1 LTGLLFFDGTSI
13 HNALKEIT
21 LAKIKNICRRHMRCP
36 RNTSRSALYEAIS
49 KTTRTSQTDIQSD
62 AISYL
67 QLGIRKFT
75 RRKISPLKTTSN
87 QNDVLHEP
95 GNPPVNDPI
104 PDYVSIERL
113 HTNSFMRAPT
123 DEVISHSISEFIDRT
138 SNMALKVVACG
149 ICAREKGKITSNQIS
164 LADIPN
170 QHHLRPLIPHSKHV
184 LFNDMLLYPSAVSQ
198 NNSTNICNECLGFL
212 KQDRMPPLSLANGL
226 WLGEI
231 PEELSILTLPERM
244 LIAKYFPAAYIVKLF
259 PKKIG
264 SRNWDPRLLQN
275 GLRGN
280 VSTYKLDQ
288 SQIVTMI
295 DGTLMPPPSK
305 ILAAIIG
312 ITFVGPKNLPERSMP
327 NMFKVRRSRVRNALV
342 WLKANNHLYSN
353 IVISEERLEEL
364 PEDAIP
370 EELMMTA
377 KHSTA
382 TDQLQAEH
390 NGYVPEQDIDCLEDS
405 DG

>member
-1 LTGLLFFDGTSI
+1 LTVHQFFDGTSI
-13 HNALKEIT
+13 HNALKDIT
-21 LAKIKNICRRHMRCP
+21 VTKIKNICRPHMRWG
-36 RNTSRSALYEAIS
+36 RNVTRCALYEAIS
-49 KTTRTSQTDIQSD
+49 KTTCTSQMDIQSEG
-62 AISYL
+62 ISYL
-67 QLGIRKFT
+67 QSGIRKYK
-75 RRKISPLKTTSN
+75 RRKISLLNTTSN
-87 QNDVLHEP
+87 QNVVLDEP
-95 GNPPVNDPI
+95 GNPSINDTI
-104 PDYVSIERL
+104 PNYESIERL
-113 HTNSFMRAPT
+113 HTNIFMRAPT
-123 DEVISHSISEFIDRT
+123 SEVISHSISEFIDRT
-138 SNMALKVVACG
+138 SNMALQVVPCG
-149 ICAREKGKITSNQIS
+149 ICARERSKNSTNQIG

-170 QHHLRPLIPHSKHV
+170 QHHLRPLIPHSKQV
-184 LFNDMLLYPSAVSQ
+184 LFNDMLLYPPSISQ
-198 NNSTNICNECLGFL
+198 NNITTICNECLGIL
-212 KQDRMPPLSLANGL
+212 QQDRMPPLSLANGL

-288 SQIVTMI
+288 SQITSMI
-295 DGTLMPPPSK
+295 DGNLMPPPSK

-327 NMFKVRRSRVRNALV
+327 NMFKVRRLRVRSALV
-342 WLKANNHLYSN
+342 WLKANNPLYSN

-370 EELMMTA
+370 EELLMTA

-382 TDQLQAEH
+382 IDQLQAEH
-390 NGYVPEQDIDCLEDS
+390 NGYVPDQDVDCLEDN